1 MNSSDRPILEQAL
14 VTLIPTYTHKH
25 AFNVEAVINN
35 DSSLPPELVSLAAS
49 LLAHSRSKA
58 ASLKAEEEIARSY
71 ACAHLACERYVT
83 CSLFVFALWWKG
95 ELV

>member
-14 VTLIPTYTHKH
+14 VTLIPTYAPKH
-25 AFNVEAVINN
+25 ALTDS

-58 ASLKAEEEIARSY
+58 ARLKAEEEIARSY
-71 ACAHLACERYVT
+71 VCAHLACER
-83 CSLFVFALWWKG
+83 
-95 ELV
+95 